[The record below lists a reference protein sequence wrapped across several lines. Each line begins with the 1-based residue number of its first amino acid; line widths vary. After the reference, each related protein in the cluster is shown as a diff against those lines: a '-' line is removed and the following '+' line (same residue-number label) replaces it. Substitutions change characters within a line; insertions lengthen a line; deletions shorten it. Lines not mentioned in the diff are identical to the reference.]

1 MEIGRV
7 RSASDQR
14 YRASVKGKAT
24 QARARG
30 RQRRREAHLCARPGC
45 GKVVAGKKIGRRRQ
59 LCRTCSAAIREIDAG
74 KRRRDAEQLALD
86 DVADVVLREV
96 SAPRGRR
103 VG

>member
-1 MEIGRV
+1 VTGPERLALIAKRSGRTV
-7 RSASDQR
+7 ED
-14 YRASVKGKAT
+14 
-24 QARARG
+24 
-30 RQRRREAHLCARPGC
+30 
-45 GKVVAGKKIGRRRQ
+45 VAELWNER
-59 LCRTCSAAIREIDAG
+59 AAIREIDAG